1 MFRLSLTLMS
11 IWDEIMEKV
20 LLYPLYKPYLN
31 STVRLID

>member
-11 IWDEIMEKV
+11 VWDEIMEEV
-20 LLYPLYKPYLN
+20 LLYPLHKLYLN

>member
-1 MFRLSLTLMS
+1 MFRLSLILMS

-20 LLYPLYKPYLN
+20 LLYPLYKLYLN